1 MCRDS
6 CLSSAETP
14 ISVLRRSCFSGAGT
28 LGSVLQGLL
37 SRGGEILVSDTRLR
51 HSCLGHSCLRNS
63 CLSGAEI
70 FSPWS
75 ENSGSS
81 GADSLSKLA
90 EMTFLLIFNAG
101 ALESGWANFSVRIAP

>member
-1 MCRDS
+1 M
-6 CLSSAETP
+6 
-14 ISVLRRSCFSGAGT
+14 
-28 LGSVLQGLL
+28 LQGLL
-37 SRGGEILVSDTRLR
+37 SRGAEILVSDTRLR
-51 HSCLGHSCLRNS
+51 HSCLAHSCLGHSCLRNS
-63 CLSGAEI
+63 YLSGAEI
-70 FSPWS
+70 FCPCS